1 MGSFLTNGTLKR
13 TIGQNKRTD
22 LSRVHAPWHRAGV
35 GKKPDSER
43 LAERQALGQRL
54 SLGRAYA
61 RLSQA
66 SVATALGVRRPTI
79 AAWEAGDAEP
89 LAIDLQRLADLYG
102 VEIGVLTGRSPL
114 PPQRPAFKAK
124 SDDTPG

>member
-1 MGSFLTNGTLKR
+1 MW
-13 TIGQNKRTD
+13 
-22 LSRVHAPWHRAGV
+22 RVVAPWHPARV

-54 SLGRAYA
+54 SLARAFA
-61 RLSQA
+61 RMSQA
-66 SVATALGVRRPTI
+66 SAATALGVRRPTI

-102 VEIGVLTGRSPL
+102 VEIGVLTGRAPL
-114 PPQRPAFKAK
+114 PPQRPLPRKK
-124 SDDTPG
+124 SPTDES

>member
-1 MGSFLTNGTLKR
+1 M
-13 TIGQNKRTD
+13 
-22 LSRVHAPWHRAGV
+22 SRRGILPTV

-43 LAERQALGQRL
+43 IAERQALGQRL

-102 VEIGVLTGRSPL
+102 VEIGMLTGRASL
-114 PPQRPAFKAK
+114 PPQRPMPR
-124 SDDTPG
+124 SGTSSEDT